1 MDNKKFSEMLD
12 KMQEKIGKEASS
24 KIADDI
30 GLLITEN
37 SLANQEI
44 EKRDTEITKLKSDKD
59 QLQETNMSL
68 LQQVRMTNDN
78 FGSSKKEEDNEPEK
92 KKIDFKSVFDEKGN
106 FKH

>member
-37 SLANQEI
+37 SLSNQEI
-44 EKRDTEITKLKSDKD
+44 EKRDTEITKLKNDKD

-78 FGSSKKEEDNEPEK
+78 FGSSKKEDKEPEK
-92 KKIDFKSVFDEKGN
+92 KIIDFKSVFDEKGN

>member
-12 KMQEKIGKEASS
+12 KMQEKLGKEASS

-78 FGSSKKEEDNEPEK
+78 FGNSKKEETEPEK
-92 KKIDFKSVFDEKGN
+92 KIIDYKSVFDEKGN

>member
-12 KMQEKIGKEASS
+12 KMQEKIGKDASS

-78 FGSSKKEEDNEPEK
+78 FGSSKKEDNEPEK
-92 KKIDFKSVFDEKGN
+92 KVITYKDVFDENGN

>member
-1 MDNKKFSEMLD
+1 MENKKFSEMLD
-12 KMQEKIGKEASS
+12 KMQEKIGKDASS
-24 KIADDI
+24 LIADDI

-44 EKRDTEITKLKSDKD
+44 EKRDTEIEKLRTEKE
-59 QLQETNMSL
+59 QLQGTNMSL

-78 FGSSKKEEDNEPEK
+78 FGSPKIEKEPEK
-92 KKIDFKSVFDEKGN
+92 KVITYKDVFDENGN

>member
-37 SLANQEI
+37 SLANKEI

-78 FGSSKKEEDNEPEK
+78 FGSSNKEDNEPEK
-92 KKIDFKSVFDEKGN
+92 KIIDYKSVFDEKGN